1 MASIKVKV
9 LDKIHVSPPAN
20 SSSFNPA
27 VPLTFFDLAWLHT
40 GPVERLFFF
49 SSHQSPSHF
58 LSLSLP
64 SLTSSLSLTLQRFHL
79 LTCHVTTSP
88 SHPAQYIFSPSTTN
102 SIALT
107 VAQFDSTTNFQ
118 QLLTSHPRDLSQL
131 DPLVPQLCKSNDG
144 TTPLAALQIT
154 IFPNEGICIGVS
166 IHHVACDDSASI
178 HFVKSWAA
186 ACRDNGF
193 HSESAPLLPIHDRSV
208 IPDPNGLYFKSL
220 SEMRDLASNAPPP
233 PPPPPDLSVKP
244 PALFM
249 ATFSLS
255 REQIDRFKHG
265 VVDTAASSGVLAH
278 SSSFTV
284 ASAYAWICL
293 LKCQGEKLTK
303 ETAHLLFSVDC
314 RGRLTPPVPVQ
325 YFGNCLRPCFVEAN
339 VEDLLS
345 KNGVINGAVA
355 IGKSIKG
362 LENGGVLDGAE
373 DWLKK
378 ILSILP
384 NQPMSIGG
392 SPRFR
397 VYDVDFGFGKPKKVE
412 MVSIA
417 KTPGTVSLSETG
429 TEEGGI
435 EIGVVLP
442 RNELERFSFCFLDGL
457 N

>member
-1 MASIKVKV
+1 MASIKV
-9 LDKIHVSPPAN
+9 LDKIDVSPPAN
-20 SSSFNPA
+20 SSLNFNPV
-27 VPLTFFDLAWLHT
+27 VPLTFFDIAWLHT
-40 GPVERLFFF
+40 GPVDRLFFF
-49 SSHQSPSHF
+49 SYHESTSHF
-58 LSLSLP
+58 LSVSLP

-79 LTCHVTTSP
+79 LTCHVSTSP
-88 SHPAQYIFSPSTTN
+88 SDPAQYIFSPSTTN

-107 VAQFDSTTNFQ
+107 VAQLESGTNFEE
-118 QLLTSHPRDLSQL
+118 LVTSDPRDLSKL

-193 HSESAPLLPIHDRSV
+193 DSESAPVLPIHDRSV

-233 PPPPPDLSVKP
+233 PPPDLSVKP
-244 PALFM
+244 PALYM

-265 VVDTAASSGVLAH
+265 VVDTVASSGVPSH

-314 RGRLTPPVPVQ
+314 RARLTPPVPVQ

-345 KNGVINGAVA
+345 ENGVINGAIA

-362 LENGGVLDGAE
+362 
-373 DWLKK
+373 
-378 ILSILP
+378 S
-384 NQPMSIGG
+384 
-392 SPRFR
+392 
-397 VYDVDFGFGKPKKVE
+397 
-412 MVSIA
+412 
-417 KTPGTVSLSETG
+417 
-429 TEEGGI
+429 
-435 EIGVVLP
+435 
-442 RNELERFSFCFLDGL
+442 
-457 N
+457 